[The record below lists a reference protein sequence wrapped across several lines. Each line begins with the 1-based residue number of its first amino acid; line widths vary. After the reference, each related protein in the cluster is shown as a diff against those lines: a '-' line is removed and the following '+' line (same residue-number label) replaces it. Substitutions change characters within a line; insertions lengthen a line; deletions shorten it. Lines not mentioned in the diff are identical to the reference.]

1 MHVPSLAGAG
11 KQARKATVNN
21 GKCYSKSALRVSF
34 LSAAGPFRRQAN
46 QAPDARMAD
55 YPEHPRDIQTKW
67 ATGYRLVPHH

>member
-11 KQARKATVNN
+11 KQPSKTTVNI
-21 GKCYSKSALRVSF
+21 GICRSRSALRVSF
-34 LSAAGPFRRQAN
+34 LGAAGPFRRRAN